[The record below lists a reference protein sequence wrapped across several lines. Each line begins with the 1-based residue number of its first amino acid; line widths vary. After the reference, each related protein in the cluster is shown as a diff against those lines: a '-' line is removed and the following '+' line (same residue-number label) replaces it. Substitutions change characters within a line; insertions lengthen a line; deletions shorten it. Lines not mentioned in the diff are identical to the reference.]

1 MAQAVYISEPLDRTD
16 AIMTATTTTQA
27 RIEQAATELFYERG
41 YHATSM
47 RDIASRVGI
56 TAGALY
62 NHFPGKHDL
71 LFAISLNT
79 TRALCDEALVRLDG
93 RTDVE
98 LALRAFIAW
107 EVEFHASEKL
117 ASRVADVEIRA
128 LDGEARQTVIALRDA
143 HQEVLVSLLHRG
155 IADAGWSVANERIV
169 AIGILTLCSEVDRW
183 YTDEGPLTPEE
194 IGEIF
199 ADLVLRGIRRK

>member
-1 MAQAVYISEPLDRTD
+1 M
-16 AIMTATTTTQA
+16 TTTTSTQS
-27 RIEQAATELFYERG
+27 RIEQAATELFYEQG

-62 NHFPGKHDL
+62 NHFPGKQDL

-79 TRALCDEALVRLDG
+79 TRALCDEALVRLEG
-93 RTDVE
+93 RSDVE
-98 LALRAFIAW
+98 DALRAFITW
-107 EVEFHASEKL
+107 EVVFHASEKL

-143 HQEVLVSLLHRG
+143 HQEVLVRLLRRG
-155 IADAGWSVANERIV
+155 IVEAGWSIENERIV

-183 YTDEGPLTPEE
+183 YRNDGPLSPEQ
-194 IGEIF
+194 IAEIF
-199 ADLVLRGIRRK
+199 VKLVVKGLKPSP

>member
-1 MAQAVYISEPLDRTD
+1 
-16 AIMTATTTTQA
+16 MTSTIPTTHA
-27 RIEQAATELFYERG
+27 RIERAATELFYEQG

-79 TRALCDEALVRLDG
+79 TRALCDEALVRLQRHDEV
-93 RTDVE
+93 DA
-98 LALRAFIAW
+98 ALRAFITW
-107 EVEFHASEKL
+107 EVVFHASERL

-128 LDGEARQTVIALRDA
+128 LDGEARDTVIALRDA
-143 HQEVLVSLLHRG
+143 HQEVLVELLRRG
-155 IADAGWSVANERIV
+155 TAEAGWSVTNERIV

-183 YTDEGPLTPEE
+183 YRDDGPLTPEQ
-194 IGEIF
+194 IAEIF
-199 ADLVLRGIRRK
+199 VDLIVRGLTNGHS

>member
-1 MAQAVYISEPLDRTD
+1 
-16 AIMTATTTTQA
+16 MTATTTTQS
-27 RIEQAATELFYERG
+27 RIERAATELFYEQG

-62 NHFPGKHDL
+62 NHFPGKQDL

-79 TRALCDEALVRLDG
+79 TRALCDEALVRLQD

-98 LALRAFIAW
+98 DALRTFITW
-107 EVEFHASEKL
+107 EVVFHASEKL

-128 LDGEARQTVIALRDA
+128 LDGKARKTVIALRDA
-143 HQEVLVSLLHRG
+143 HQEVLVDLLRHG
-155 IADAGWSVANERIV
+155 TAEAGWSVANERIV

-183 YTDEGPLTPEE
+183 YRNDGPLTPEQ
-194 IGEIF
+194 IAEIF
-199 ADLVLRGIRRK
+199 VDLIVGGLKAGR